1 MNRDSFKQTGW
12 LDVRYESA
20 SERVK
25 LLDTV
30 SNVGI
35 PVNYPN

>member
-30 SNVGI
+30 SKLVF
-35 PVNYPN
+35 P